1 MMSIYCRN
9 WWDLGYIRRLYILEG
24 FYWENELARVFYWK
38 YVFGG
43 VQQKDYGRNLP
54 FFNEIR
60 GILKYPM
67 SARAMLQIH

>member
-43 VQQKDYGRNLP
+43 
-54 FFNEIR
+54 FNKRIMG
-60 GILKYPM
+60 GIYHSLMKLGVFLNTP
-67 SARAMLQIH
+67 

>member
-38 YVFGG
+38 HVFGG
-43 VQQKDYGRNLP
+43 GSTKGLWEE
-54 FFNEIR
+54 FT
-60 GILKYPM
+60 IL
-67 SARAMLQIH
+67 